1 MDGTVVIYWVE
12 TVDAKKKSYTQT
24 ASSYPIKNSSVQNVS
39 HNRAE
44 EPWSRVTSK
53 IKFKN
58 YTTSKIM
65 VGRKR
70 INSKNYITNS
80 RVKNGKKKG
89 I

>member
-1 MDGTVVIYWVE
+1 MI
-12 TVDAKKKSYTQT
+12 KKSYTQT
-24 ASSYPIKNSSVQNVS
+24 APSYPIKNSSVQNVS
-39 HNRAE
+39 HNMAKK
-44 EPWSRVTSK
+44 PCSRVTAK

-65 VGRKR
+65 VGGRR
-70 INSKNYITNS
+70 INSKNYVTNS